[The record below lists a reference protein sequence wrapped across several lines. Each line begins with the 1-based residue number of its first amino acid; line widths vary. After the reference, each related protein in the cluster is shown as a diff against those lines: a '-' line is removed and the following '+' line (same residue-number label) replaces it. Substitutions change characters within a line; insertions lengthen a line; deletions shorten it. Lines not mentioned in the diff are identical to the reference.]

1 MAVFSS
7 PGTLS
12 PQGASILLLRRIG
25 LLKAVLVGVITL
37 SLGACAGMRP
47 GPAEDVSEAPE
58 TSAPEVSSQGVQ
70 AQVPPAELDADTLY
84 EILVAEIAGHRGQ
97 LDLSVKNYLAV
108 ARKTRDPRV
117 AERATR
123 IAVYARDDT
132 DILEAARLWVAL
144 SPDSPEA
151 HRVLA
156 AVFIRQGRVQA
167 AVHELETL
175 LAMADGNPEHAYP
188 LLVEILAR
196 ERDKQKALETMA
208 QFMAQRP
215 DDPRAVYAHASLAIR
230 AGELE
235 RAAAVLSK
243 HLAQHPEDRKA
254 LLLYTR
260 VLQEQ
265 GKTSEALR
273 YLGQVLAQ
281 EPDNP
286 TYRMA
291 YARLLVSA
299 NRFDDALVEFR
310 TLAKQKPEDGDIR
323 YALGLLLLQTNR
335 LEEAEREFKT
345 LIKLNKQVLT
355 AKYYLGQLAETRE
368 DLKTAVRYYRE
379 VDQGPHH
386 VDAQVRIAVLLAK
399 QDRYDEAREH
409 LHGIQARD
417 SSESVRLYLVE
428 SELLADG
435 DKLAEAMVVYD
446 RSLEEFPDHTDL
458 LYARAMLAEK
468 MDRLDILERDLRAII
483 AREPNNAQALNA
495 LGYTLADRTERYKE
509 ARGFIEQALKLKPDD
524 YYVLD
529 SMGWV
534 LYRLG
539 KPNEALTYLRRAA
552 ELSDDVEVAAHLG
565 EVLWVTGD
573 QAGAREVWDSAL
585 KTTPDNER
593 LLEVIK
599 RFKK

>member
-1 MAVFSS
+1 VAVLSS
-7 PGTLS
+7 PWALF
-12 PQGASILLLRRIG
+12 PQVASILRLRRVG
-25 LLKAVLVGVITL
+25 LLKAVIVGVIAW

-47 GPAEDVSEAPE
+47 GPVEDASEAPQ
-58 TSAPEVSSQGVQ
+58 TPVPEVS
-70 AQVPPAELDADTLY
+70 AQSVKPQVSPSALDADTLY
-84 EILVAEIAGHRGQ
+84 EILVAEIAGHRGR

-108 ARKTRDPRV
+108 ARKTRDPGV
-117 AERATR
+117 AERAAR
-123 IAVYARDDT
+123 IAVYARDDAA
-132 DILEAARLWVAL
+132 ILEAARLWVTL

-156 AVFIRQGRVQA
+156 AVFIRQGRIQA
-167 AVHELETL
+167 AVQELETL

-196 ERDKQKALETMA
+196 ERDKQKALEVMA
-208 QFMAQRP
+208 QFMAQRQ
-215 DDPRAVYAHASLAIR
+215 DDARAINAYASLAIR
-230 AGELE
+230 AGEFD
-235 RAAAVLSK
+235 RAAAVLSER
-243 HLAQHPEDRKA
+243 LAKHPEERRA
-254 LLLYTR
+254 LVLYTR

-265 GKTSEALR
+265 GKTSEALK
-273 YLGQVLAQ
+273 YMGKALAL
-281 EPDNP
+281 EPENAA
-286 TYRMA
+286 YRMA

-310 TLAKQKPEDGDIR
+310 TLAKQRPEDGDIR

-335 LEEAEREFKT
+335 PEEAEGEFKT

-355 AKYYLGQLAETRE
+355 AKYYLGQMAESRE
-368 DLKTAVRYYRE
+368 DPKTAVRYYRE
-379 VDQGPHH
+379 IDKGPHY

-552 ELSDDVEVAAHLG
+552 ELSDDVEVAA
-565 EVLWVTGD
+565 
-573 QAGAREVWDSAL
+573 R
-585 KTTPDNER
+585 R
-593 LLEVIK
+593 
-599 RFKK
+599 R